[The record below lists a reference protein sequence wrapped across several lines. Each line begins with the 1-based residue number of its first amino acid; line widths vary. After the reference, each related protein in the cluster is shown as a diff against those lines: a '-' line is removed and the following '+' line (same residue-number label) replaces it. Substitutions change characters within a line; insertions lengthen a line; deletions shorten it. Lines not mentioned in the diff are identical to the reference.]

1 MYSRRVRSDDDQAS
15 RSAARASKST
25 ARSEPPARSDLRSA
39 DADAA
44 PDPLSTVL
52 DAVRLRG
59 ALFFVVDAGAPW
71 YAEAPAGSALAPV
84 IMTGCGHVISYHL
97 VTAGSCYCAL
107 PGMPLTRVDAGDVIV
122 VPHGTPYSLSTT
134 PRDYHASPLESLLP
148 FFSQMARGALPRVVV
163 EGGATGERIG
173 VACGFLGCDA
183 RPFNPLIAALPP
195 LIHMRRAQAG
205 PQSPDRLAALIEF
218 AQAESRQPRA
228 GSDCVLLRISELL
241 FVELVRSYVA
251 TLPAQQ
257 TGWLAGLRDPI
268 VARALALLHQ
278 QPAAAWTLERLADQ
292 AAASRS
298 TLAARFAHF
307 VGQPPMQY
315 LTSWRMQLATRLLA
329 DSANKVSAVALAV
342 GYDSE
347 AAFSRAF
354 KKAVGA
360 SPSAWRSR

>member
-1 MYSRRVRSDDDQAS
+1 VRSDDDQAS
-15 RSAARASKST
+15 RTVARASRTPAPGELAPSPSG
-25 ARSEPPARSDLRSA
+25 AISEESSGDT
-39 DADAA
+39 
-44 PDPLSTVL
+44 LSSVL
-52 DAVRLRG
+52 AGVRLRG
-59 ALFFVVDAGAPW
+59 ALFFVIDAGSPW
-71 YAEAPAGSALAPV
+71 LAEAPPGSALAPV
-84 IMTGCGHVISYHL
+84 IMPGCDHVISYHL
-97 VTAGSCYCAL
+97 VTSGSCYCAL
-107 PGMPLTRVDAGDVIV
+107 PDQPLARIDEGDVIV
-122 VPHGTPYSLSTT
+122 LPHGTPYALSS
-134 PRDYHASPLESLLP
+134 PAQDYAASAPASLLP
-148 FFSQMARGALPRVVV
+148 FFAEMAQGGLPRVLV
-163 EGGATGERIG
+163 EGGAARDRIH

-195 LIHMRRAQAG
+195 LIHLRRAQHG
-205 PQSPDRLAALIEF
+205 SHSRLAALIEF

-228 GSDCVLLRISELL
+228 GSNCVLLRISELL

-251 TLPAQQ
+251 ALPEQE

-278 QPAAAWTLERLADQ
+278 RPCEAWTLERLADQ

-329 DSANKVSAVALAV
+329 DSSNKVAAVALAV

-360 SPSAWRSR
+360 SPSAWRGR